1 MDTCLVKFRNVHK
14 YDVKNAYNFDINKGD
29 CVLISGENGQGK
41 TTLTKLILGYI
52 RPDEGYIE
60 KKDMRIG
67 YLPEHISF
75 PWFMKVHRYLETLSM
90 IKKTKSYDNFIYL
103 FKLPLFKTIY
113 ELSKGNRQKLGIISA
128 CIGKPDMIILDEP
141 LSTLDEKGR
150 LQFYE
155 MIESIKSKEQALVI
169 ITHFPSF
176 LKPLCNKHIAL

>member
-1 MDTCLVKFRNVHK
+1 MDTCLVKFRDVYK
-14 YDVKNAYNFDINKGD
+14 YDVKKAYNFEINKGD

-52 RPDEGYIE
+52 RPDQGLIE
-60 KKDMRIG
+60 KKHMQIG

-75 PWFMKVHRYLETLSM
+75 PWFMKVNRYLERLSM
-90 IKKTKSYDNFIYL
+90 IKQSKAYDQYIYL
-103 FKLPLFKTIY
+103 FEIPLFKTIY

-150 LQFYE
+150 EQFYD
-155 MIESIKSKEQALVI
+155 MIASIKNEEQAVII